1 MTLLATELHSA
12 ETETIIVFAA
22 DRRITREANR
32 DQDQV
37 KIFPIRN
44 INAGLGFFGLAE
56 VPTSVGYQRMED
68 WIQDFLYTVEKHES
82 VESVAKRLTVALN
95 IVIPMKLRT
104 ERSGFHLAGFNDG
117 GQPEFWYV
125 RNVDD
130 AGMPTLGQYEA
141 REDFQRRDVLK
152 LAPGHFQIYRNGDI
166 RAHVTAWESLDI
178 AFSSLLERPGFRPIR
193 TVSDYLDW
201 VRFKMEIIAA
211 FYKRYALVPI
221 IGKPIDV
228 FAFSQSNFA
237 QVLTTPTSSIES

>member
-152 LAPGHFQIYRNGDI
+152 LAPGHFQIYRNGNYSGWRWALSTDELWNERRPVQRQVQDVEDVLAI
-166 RAHVTAWESLDI
+166 LTGSRDVAADVAKALSAL
-178 AFSSLLERPGFRPIR
+178 FSTE
-193 TVSDYLDW
+193 
-201 VRFKMEIIAA
+201 
-211 FYKRYALVPI
+211 
-221 IGKPIDV
+221 
-228 FAFSQSNFA
+228 
-237 QVLTTPTSSIES
+237 TT